1 MQETFLT
8 EFQKRGY
15 FNQCTDESGL
25 IELMSK
31 SKIKAY
37 IGFDCTAPSLH
48 VGSLMQIMCLR
59 LLQKYG
65 HQPIVL
71 LGGGTTLI
79 GDPSGKE
86 ETRKILDKK
95 EIDKNIKSIEN
106 VFKIFLKSKNSKTKP
121 IFVNNYAWL
130 SKLNYINFLREIG
143 KHFTI
148 NKMLTFDSVKL
159 RLEREQSLSY
169 MEFNYMMLQAYDFY
183 ELNRRYK
190 CILQMGG
197 SDQWGNIING
207 IDLIKRKDKKL
218 VYGLTT
224 PLLTLSSGAKMGKT
238 EKGAIWLNKKMLSPY
253 DYWQFW
259 RNTDDNDVFNF
270 LKLFTDLDLE
280 QIDSL
285 KNNGQDINKVK
296 ILLANEATTMLH
308 GVKAAKDSEITAQ
321 KTFVDKSIG
330 KDLPIIKVKK
340 NTIAKGI
347 NIFDLVLQTKL
358 ANSKG
363 EIRRMIKNNGLKI
376 NNEVL
381 KDETKII
388 NQNNFDENNN
398 MKGFS
403 RKKTTR
409 NSKDYLAF
417 SFFCFLIFS
426 TALTIN
432 LGVKVLIGFTV
443 VLISFGEPFILK
455 LTPTTPSPVF
465 FPTRISPTTGI
476 EAIIEFNLVAGT
488 KVPRKLTVFPLS
500 T

>member
-15 FNQCTDESGL
+15 FSQCTDQSAL
-25 IELMSK
+25 SELMSK

-121 IFVNNYAWL
+121 IFVNNYSWL

-183 ELNRRYK
+183 ELNKRHK
-190 CILQMGG
+190 CVLQIGG
-197 SDQWGNIING
+197 SDQWGNIVNG
-207 IDLIKRKDKKL
+207 ADLIKRKDKKIA
-218 VYGLTT
+218 YGLTT
-224 PLLTLSSGAKMGKT
+224 PLITLSSGAKMGKT
-238 EKGAIWLNKKMLSPY
+238 EKGAVWLNKKMLSPY

-259 RNTDDNDVFNF
+259 RNTDDKDVINF
-270 LKLFTDLDLE
+270 LKLFTDLE
-280 QIDSL
+280 IEKIDNL
-285 KNNGQDINKVK
+285 KNNEDINELKV
-296 ILLANEATTMLH
+296 LLANESTRMLH
-308 GVKAAKDSEITAQ
+308 GSKSAKDSEATAK
-321 KTFVDKSIG
+321 KTFKDRSVG
-330 KDLPIIKVKK
+330 KDLPTIKIKK
-340 NTIAKGI
+340 NQINNGI
-347 NIFDLVLQTKL
+347 NILDLVLLSKL
-358 ANSKG
+358 GNSKG
-363 EIRRMIKNNGLKI
+363 EVRRMIKNNGLKI
-376 NNEVL
+376 NNETIS
-381 KDETKII
+381 DENKIFYEDSF
-388 NQNNFDENNN
+388 NQNNG
-398 MKGFS
+398 MKVSHG
-403 RKKTTR
+403 KKQH
-409 NSKDYLAF
+409 
-417 SFFCFLIFS
+417 
-426 TALTIN
+426 
-432 LGVKVLIGFTV
+432 V
-443 VLISFGEPFILK
+443 ILK
-455 LTPTTPSPVF
+455 
-465 FPTRISPTTGI
+465 
-476 EAIIEFNLVAGT
+476 II
-488 KVPRKLTVFPLS
+488 
-500 T
+500 